1 MVVCQSVLLP
11 LRKLIEHSVLWGRK
25 KAKGVVRLIHLLPMQ
40 ALPLHL
46 SLLHSQYLL
55 SACLRPHTRDAGQTL
70 PHCTELTPGRERQ
83 TDYYK
88 YTVTRCDR
96 CCEGSMQGAVA
107 KNNARVLVH
116 LSGDL
121 TGTEGRSRERGWAV
135 AQLEWGRCE
144 DGHCDLS
151 ERT

>member
-1 MVVCQSVLLP
+1 MGKEESQGGSSSRAPPTDAGIAPPPFTPSLP
-11 LRKLIEHSVLWGRK
+11 VPPECLS
-25 KAKGVVRLIHLLPMQ
+25 Q
-40 ALPLHL
+40 APHEGCRPDTAPLHRAYSGKGETNRL
-46 SLLHSQYLL
+46 VQI
-55 SACLRPHTRDAGQTL
+55 
-70 PHCTELTPGRERQ
+70 
-83 TDYYK
+83 
-88 YTVTRCDR
+88 VTRCDR